1 MGRRKRKWKWM
12 SAEVKAE
19 LWCRWKQGEPV
30 SEICKG
36 LEMLAGKVWHVLKS
50 NGGYVPRARKRSER
64 TLTLKER
71 EEISRG
77 LALRL
82 SMRQIAAGIGRA
94 PSTVSREIG
103 RCGGNQ
109 RYRAERADRQA
120 WKRARRPKR
129 CKLLQHRTLRNQVAE
144 KLADNWSPEQISG
157 WLKAEFPHNAEMQI
171 SHETIYKT
179 LFIQA
184 RGALKKELI
193 GHLRSQR
200 PMRKT
205 AKKATGSPVTSTN
218 PISIRQRPA
227 EVEDRAVPG
236 HWEGDLLAGGRTTAI
251 ATLVERQSRFVM
263 LVKIDSKQTASV
275 VSALIGQVSQL
286 PVQLRRSLTWD
297 RGSELT
303 HHQQFTMAT
312 DVQVYFCDP
321 HSPWQR
327 GSNENTNGLLRQ
339 YFPKGT
345 DLSKYSQAQLNK
357 VALQL
362 NQRPRKTLGFRT
374 PAAKL
379 QEALR

>member
-1 MGRRKRKWKWM
+1 MARRKRTWKWI
-12 SAEVKAE
+12 SAETKAE
-19 LWCRWKQGEPV
+19 LWRRWKQGEPV
-30 SEICKG
+30 SQICRALG
-36 LEMLAGKVWHVLKS
+36 VFPSKVRRVLVT
-50 NGGYVPRARKRSER
+50 NGGYVPRLRKRSER
-64 TLTLKER
+64 VLTLSDR

-77 LALRL
+77 LALRQ
-82 SMRQIAAGIGRA
+82 SMRQIAARIGRA

-103 RCGGNQ
+103 RCGGRQ
-109 RYRAERADRQA
+109 DYRAAPADRQA
-120 WKRARRPKR
+120 WQRARRPKV
-129 CKLLQHRTLRNQVAE
+129 CKLFQRRALREQVAQ

-157 WLKAEFPHNAEMQI
+157 WLKTEFPHNAEMQI
-171 SHETIYKT
+171 SHEAIYKT

-205 AKKATGSPVTSTN
+205 AKKGNGSPVTLTN

-251 ATLVERQSRFVM
+251 ATLVERRSRFVM
-263 LVKIDSKQTASV
+263 LVKIDNKQTASV
-275 VSALIGQVSQL
+275 VSALTAQVRQL
-286 PVQLRRSLTWD
+286 PAQLRKSLTWD
-297 RGSELT
+297 RGAEMT
-303 HHQQFTMAT
+303 NHQDFTVAT

-339 YFPKGT
+339 YFPKGA
-345 DLSKYSQAQLNK
+345 DLSIYSQAQLNK